1 MPPSNLH
8 PWLYGL
14 ILSSAVGLGL
24 PAGALVVGAGAV
36 FGPWLGLL
44 TVLVAEAVG
53 LILNWQLCRGLLRPR
68 VERFLAHNQ
77 QRRLLAPLMTQPAG
91 LRLLILLRLALLPMN
106 LVNAGCAAGPTNPK
120 VYAVACLAL
129 IPRFALMVLAGATG
143 AETIRD
149 NLNPMVL
156 ISRCVALTA
165 SAVVLLLLAKHLQK
179 RVSTKSTQ
187 VGNTQDETET
197 LAAPQ
202 QDKAPIARR

>member
-53 LILNWQLCRGLLRPR
+53 LILNWRLCRGLLRPR

-77 QRRLLAPLMTQPAG
+77 QTRLLAPLITQPAG
-91 LRLLILLRLALLPMN
+91 LSLLILLRLALLPMN

-120 VYAVACLAL
+120 IYAVACLAL

-143 AETIRD
+143 AETIQD
-149 NLNPMVL
+149 NLNPMVF
-156 ISRCVALTA
+156 ISRCIALTA
-165 SAVVLLLLAKHLQK
+165 SAAVLLLLAKHLQK
-179 RVSTKSTQ
+179 RVSK
-187 VGNTQDETET
+187 
-197 LAAPQ
+197 
-202 QDKAPIARR
+202 KALR